1 VAAAWNVTVQLAVPA
16 VVPAVRLQ
24 GLPATVPE
32 AVPVNVAVNVTVPVG
47 VVGLALVSVTVPL
60 QVVEA
65 LLATVD
71 GVQETVVV
79 VAARDPTVMV
89 ILRVRSWL
97 GLPLAPLTVSVIVP
111 EAVDGTFTVI
121 VDVPEP
127 DEPIETLVGE
137 NVAVDPVGEK
147 VAESAT
153 LPVNPPC
160 PVTVIVACP
169 LPPAGIVRLG
179 GVEESTKFVTVTVI
193 DTAEPRNVLPVVGG
207 LVVSADP
214 TTRTTNVPVG
224 VVPEVVPIVTVATEL
239 PSVTTG
245 TLSVAVRPGVVAN
258 SVPRSTHGT
267 PPQVKPLPTFTEIL
281 LVPEFPSITVMEA
294 GLSDIVKNGT
304 VPAPPVAYVAVSIF
318 SATAAAEPFSII
330 TQFGGLLVGFCAVPQ
345 PVWKF
350 IGMVPVVTS
359 PTMSKMAVKSRP
371 EVGATVRPLPPWTPV
386 ASSMVPI
393 PAVLGHEPPTFGR
406 PLIHFRR
413 I

>member
-1 VAAAWNVTVQLAVPA
+1 MTNYGRSIGYGTGCGAGSG
-16 VVPAVRLQ
+16 AVRLQ

-169 LPPAGIVRLG
+169 LP
-179 GVEESTKFVTVTVI
+179 
-193 DTAEPRNVLPVVGG
+193 
-207 LVVSADP
+207 
-214 TTRTTNVPVG
+214 
-224 VVPEVVPIVTVATEL
+224 
-239 PSVTTG
+239 
-245 TLSVAVRPGVVAN
+245 
-258 SVPRSTHGT
+258 
-267 PPQVKPLPTFTEIL
+267 Q
-281 LVPEFPSITVMEA
+281 
-294 GLSDIVKNGT
+294 
-304 VPAPPVAYVAVSIF
+304 
-318 SATAAAEPFSII
+318 
-330 TQFGGLLVGFCAVPQ
+330 
-345 PVWKF
+345 
-350 IGMVPVVTS
+350 
-359 PTMSKMAVKSRP
+359 
-371 EVGATVRPLPPWTPV
+371 
-386 ASSMVPI
+386 
-393 PAVLGHEPPTFGR
+393 
-406 PLIHFRR
+406 
-413 I
+413 